1 MFNKRNGWIVGFV
14 LLLASCSTKEVT
26 EAFSIALRSKTTEG
40 SVWDVAAGTIAPLRL
55 SSGRVGV
62 WLPNEQGMQIGEQG
76 NAAFLADELDAAL
89 ERSLIRNG
97 ATPIS
102 LETLDVLTNNAMDA
116 GDCGPYTADA
126 DWVDGVE
133 LGDEEVLRIH
143 LKDGEVSVERTT
155 NPKDDAIA
163 EEDSEEENEV
173 AANNKKTVNC
183 ALRTGFPLGEAPGDF
198 LELEL
203 SEDRWGSAHELLR
216 WGVSHPAFM
225 AWLGDVAEIETLVWL
240 DGLQQKCNHFSS
252 YGYPL
257 DIGSPRPYRIAE
269 VKALLV
275 EWVHRASFGGVAPD
289 LVREVVEDT
298 VAAIVALLEDPDSFG
313 SMEFSSAIKGIVD
326 SVANEDFFDHIDKR
340 GFLEVVKAGMEK
352 AMENDLW
359 ICEATGRARLLDM
372 QTSAVLAG
380 ADFTDRWIWDAN
392 DAPLTVDR
400 NEIASIDSLQ
410 SAQVAERLICL
421 WNGGE
426 LDECV
431 QDRGY
436 RVFEDFDVLIRTT
449 KKSHKGKASPTK

>member
-1 MFNKRNGWIVGFV
+1 
-14 LLLASCSTKEVT
+14 
-26 EAFSIALRSKTTEG
+26 
-40 SVWDVAAGTIAPLRL
+40 
-55 SSGRVGV
+55 
-62 WLPNEQGMQIGEQG
+62 
-76 NAAFLADELDAAL
+76 
-89 ERSLIRNG
+89 
-97 ATPIS
+97 
-102 LETLDVLTNNAMDA
+102 
-116 GDCGPYTADA
+116 
-126 DWVDGVE
+126 
-133 LGDEEVLRIH
+133 
-143 LKDGEVSVERTT
+143 
-155 NPKDDAIA
+155 
-163 EEDSEEENEV
+163 
-173 AANNKKTVNC
+173 
-183 ALRTGFPLGEAPGDF
+183 
-198 LELEL
+198 
-203 SEDRWGSAHELLR
+203 
-216 WGVSHPAFM
+216 
-225 AWLGDVAEIETLVWL
+225 
-240 DGLQQKCNHFSS
+240 
-252 YGYPL
+252 
-257 DIGSPRPYRIAE
+257 
-269 VKALLV
+269 
-275 EWVHRASFGGVAPD
+275 
-289 LVREVVEDT
+289 
-298 VAAIVALLEDPDSFG
+298 
-313 SMEFSSAIKGIVD
+313 MEFSSAIKGIVD